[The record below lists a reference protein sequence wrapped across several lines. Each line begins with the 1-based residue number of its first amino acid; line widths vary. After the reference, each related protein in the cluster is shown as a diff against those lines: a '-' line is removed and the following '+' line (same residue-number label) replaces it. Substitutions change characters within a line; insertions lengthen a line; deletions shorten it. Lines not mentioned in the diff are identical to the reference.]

1 MDIYYQSASNR
12 IIDFKSATYRL
23 QTADVFD
30 YEWNYESIQSVYG
43 GTITRFTK
51 KMAKKDLK
59 FTVKAPTKQ
68 GYYDA
73 LNDLFEIT
81 EKDVVENTPGRLYV
95 NGYYLSCFIVAG
107 SKSEWESG
115 APICDGELTLVA
127 PNPFFVRENMTSYS
141 EQTTTGDYGKY
152 PMRYP
157 TRYASGATSQELVN
171 PHFSNSPFKM
181 VIYGACTNPAVMISG
196 NLYQVNAVLLDGELL
211 IINTQERTIVVQS
224 VDGTATNAFNLQNRN
239 SYIFESLSAGSNTI
253 SWDGTFAID
262 ITIFEERSEPKW
274 QDYSRTVTTP
284 ITFGLEVDMENNT
297 FTRIADSYGLS
308 AGELFNSLKCYS
320 GRRRCILT
328 DGGVVLKYYGEDGY
342 TETGFTTKVLYKGIM
357 QFPIGT
363 PVQVM
368 VEQPKFYY
376 KVTPLKLEAISGGK
390 GFHLRKARYYVSDY
404 EIAGYKLHPAFLI
417 NGQIKDFIYHS
428 AFEGSIFDTSAN
440 AYLLADEQVA
450 DFNADKLCSIANAK
464 PCSGLTQ
471 SLTRANTRKLAQN
484 RGSGWQQQFIHTVSV
499 SQLLFMIEYASFNS
513 QTSIGLGVVN
523 KASGTGNESELT
535 GQTSL
540 LGNSSGM
547 ASGTNGL
554 VSITYRG
561 EENLWGNI
569 WKFTDGMNVYAYGI
583 HDLYVSNYGFADNI
597 GTTPYQN
604 AGITLAKTNGYVS
617 AFGYNEE
624 FDWLFM
630 PSETLGN
637 STIPVGDNFYQNNA
651 VSVWFI
657 ARLGGAWDYSS
668 DGGGF
673 YWTVNAASSNRTRN
687 IGGRLVYVPQ

>member
-12 IIDFKSATYRL
+12 IIDFKSSTYRL
-23 QTADVFD
+23 QTADIFD
-30 YEWNYESIQSVYG
+30 YEWDFESIQSVYG

-73 LNDLFEIT
+73 LNDLLEIT
-81 EKDVVENTPGRLYV
+81 EKDIVENTPGRLYV
-95 NGYYLSCFIVAG
+95 NGYYLTCYVVAG

-115 APICDGELTLVA
+115 APICDGEVQIIA
-127 PNPFFVRENMTSYS
+127 PNPFFTREDMTSYS
-141 EQTTTGDYGKY
+141 EQTITGDYGKY

-157 TRYASGATSQELVN
+157 TRYASGATSQELIN

-196 NLYQVNAVLLDGELL
+196 NLYQVNVVLLDGELL
-211 IINTQERTIVVQS
+211 IINTQERTIAVQS
-224 VDGTATNAFNLQNRN
+224 VDGTVTNAFNLQNRN

-262 ITIFEERSEPKW
+262 ITIFEQRSEPKW
-274 QDYSRTVTTP
+274 QDYSRVSTTP

-297 FTRIADSYGLS
+297 FTRIADAYGLS
-308 AGELFNSLKCYS
+308 AGESFNALKCYS
-320 GRRRCILT
+320 GRRRCMVT
-328 DGGVVLKYYGEDGY
+328 DGGIVLKYFGEDGY
-342 TETGFTTKVLYKGIM
+342 TETGLTTKVLYKGVM

-376 KVTPLKLEAISGGK
+376 KVTPLKLDAIVGGK

-404 EIAGYKLHPAFLI
+404 EIAGYKLHPTFLI
-417 NGQIKDFIYHS
+417 NGQIKDFIYPS
-428 AFEGSIFDTSAN
+428 AFEGSIYDTSAN

-450 DFNADKLCSIANAK
+450 DFNADKMCSIANAK
-464 PCSGLTQ
+464 PMSGLTQ
-471 SLTRANTRKLAQN
+471 LLTRANARKLANN
-484 RGSGWQQQFIHTVSV
+484 RGSGWQQQFAHTISA

-513 QTSIGLGVVN
+513 QTAIGLGVVS
-523 KASGTGNESELT
+523 KASGTGNESENT
-535 GQTSL
+535 GATSS
-540 LGNSSGM
+540 LGNASGM

-554 VSITYRG
+554 VSVTYRG

-569 WKFTDGMNVYAYGI
+569 WKFIDGINIYGYSQNLAYI
-583 HDLYVSNYGFADNI
+583 SNYGLADNI
-597 GTTPYQN
+597 GTAPYTDV
-604 AGITLAKTNGYVS
+604 GFTLAKTNGYIS
-617 AFGYNEE
+617 AFGYST
-624 FDWLFM
+624 DCDFM
-630 PSETLGN
+630 FLPSETLGT
-637 STIPVGDNFYQNNA
+637 SSLPVGDFFYQSN
-651 VSVWFI
+651 VSNSWLI
-657 ARLGGAWDYSS
+657 ARLGGTWATS
-668 DGGGF
+668 DASGGF
-673 YWTVNAASSNRTRN
+673 CWIVNTDSSYRSLNV
-687 IGGRLVYVPQ
+687 GARLVFIP